1 LFLFVNF
8 ENFFLQKRFQSF
20 YFDYF
25 CAMEEKI
32 NKILQQVS
40 ELYFKYGI
48 KSVTMDDV
56 ARELGMSKK
65 TLYEYFTDKNE
76 LVGKFLEFHIQKIR
90 CVFEAEKE
98 DTGNAIDH
106 LLFISKIIFSF
117 LKEMNP
123 SVHYDLQKYY
133 PEIFKSLFEYKRN
146 NMLNSVIQNITRG
159 MKEGVY
165 RKDLKPTII
174 AHIYVARVEASMDAD
189 FLKTNDFTSSELFS
203 EMFTYHIRGIS
214 SKKGI
219 EYFEKQICLNNY
231 LIK

>member
-1 LFLFVNF
+1 
-8 ENFFLQKRFQSF
+8 
-20 YFDYF
+20 
-25 CAMEEKI
+25 MEEKV
-32 NKILQQVS
+32 NEILQKVS

-56 ARELGMSKK
+56 ARELGISKK
-65 TLYEYFTDKNE
+65 TLYENFIDKND

-90 CVFEAEKE
+90 CVFEQEKE
-98 DTGNAIDH
+98 DDGNAIDH
-106 LLFISKIIFSF
+106 LLFISKIMRNF
-117 LKEMNP
+117 LQEMNP

-133 PEIFKSLFEYKRN
+133 PAIFKSLFEYKRN
-146 NMLNSVIQNITRG
+146 NMLNSVKQNIIRG

-165 RKDLKPTII
+165 RKDLNPDII
-174 AHIYVARVEASMDAD
+174 AHIYVNRVEASMDAD

-219 EYFEKQICLNNY
+219 EYFEKQICLNKY
-231 LIK
+231 LTK

>member
-1 LFLFVNF
+1 
-8 ENFFLQKRFQSF
+8 
-20 YFDYF
+20 
-25 CAMEEKI
+25 MEEKI

-65 TLYEYFTDKNE
+65 TLYEYFSDKND
-76 LVGKFLEFHIQKIR
+76 LVGQFLDFHIQKIR
-90 CVFEAEKE
+90 VVFEVEKV
-98 DTGNAIDH
+98 DKDDKGNAIDH
-106 LLFISKIIFSF
+106 LLFISKIMMNF
-117 LKEMNP
+117 LKDLNP

-146 NMLNSVIQNITRG
+146 NMLDSVKQNVLRG
-159 MKEGVY
+159 MKEGLY
-165 RKDLKPTII
+165 RKDLNPEII
-174 AHIYVARVEASMDAD
+174 AHIYVSRVEASMDAD
-189 FLKTNDFTSSELFS
+189 FLRNKDITHSELFT
-203 EMFTYHIRGIS
+203 EMITYHIRGIS

-231 LIK
+231 LTK